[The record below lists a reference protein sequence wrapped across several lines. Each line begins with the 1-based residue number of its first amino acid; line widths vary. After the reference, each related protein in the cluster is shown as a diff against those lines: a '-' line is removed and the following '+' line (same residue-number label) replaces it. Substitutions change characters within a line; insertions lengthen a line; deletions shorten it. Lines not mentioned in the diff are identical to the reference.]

1 MCSQKILAILLF
13 SFDKVGIFFGQE
25 SYLHMHIKY
34 LYFSEEL
41 PLLVVP
47 RIAVK
52 EHPWVAQPGTK
63 ECQKCPQ
70 LLYCCINWHKNCEVV
85 TKISIFSAD
94 NLKDLVKQSTSQRA
108 GRIFIAF

>member
-1 MCSQKILAILLF
+1 MLIQNEKWLIDQICSQNNLAILLF

-52 EHPWVAQPGTK
+52 EHPWVAQPDTK
-63 ECQKCPQ
+63 AKKMSGMPT
-70 LLYCCINWHKNCEVV
+70 IVV
-85 TKISIFSAD
+85 LIDTKI
-94 NLKDLVKQSTSQRA
+94 VK
-108 GRIFIAF
+108 